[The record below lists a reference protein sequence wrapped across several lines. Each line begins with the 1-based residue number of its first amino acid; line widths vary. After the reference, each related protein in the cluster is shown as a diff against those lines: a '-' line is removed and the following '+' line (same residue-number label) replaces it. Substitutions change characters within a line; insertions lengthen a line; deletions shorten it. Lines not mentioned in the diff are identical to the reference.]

1 MHELI
6 IANKIIEDIK
16 TQISL
21 NKTATNNKATN
32 NNKPATNSKTV
43 SNKTTSFDKI
53 VSVSFEVGD
62 LAHLSAEE
70 LEETFK
76 SMVKFKIIIKRKKAI
91 VKCKCGFKGEPKILE
106 RGHHSLI
113 FVCPKCEEVPQ
124 IVDGED
130 IKIVEIELME

>member
-16 TQISL
+16 NQISL
-21 NKTATNNKATN
+21 NNLTSINK
-32 NNKPATNSKTV
+32 V
-43 SNKTTSFDKI
+43 

-70 LEETFK
+70 LEGTLK
-76 SMVKFKIIIKRKKAI
+76 SMVNFKIIVKRKKAT

-113 FVCPKCEEVPQ
+113 FVCQKCEEVPQ

-130 IKIVEIELME
+130 IKIMEIEVRE

>member
-1 MHELI
+1 MHEI
-6 IANKIIEDIK
+6 VIANKIIEDIK

-21 NKTATNNKATN
+21 NKIID
-32 NNKPATNSKTV
+32 
-43 SNKTTSFDKI
+43 KTTSFDKI

-70 LEETFK
+70 LEETLK
-76 SMVKFKIIIKRKKAI
+76 GMVKFKIIVKRKKAV
-91 VKCKCGFKGEPKILE
+91 VKCKCGYKGEPKILE

-113 FVCPKCEEVPQ
+113 FVCPTCEDVPQ

-130 IKIVEIELME
+130 IKIMEIEIKEK